1 MPREDVTSREKEKKK
16 FTVMYSKKTYGGKIA
31 NVATKVVVASVQ
43 EANLIPL
50 NVTCE
55 RNTSWC

>member
-1 MPREDVTSREKEKKK
+1 
-16 FTVMYSKKTYGGKIA
+16 MYSKKTYGGKIA
-31 NVATKVVVASVQ
+31 NVATEVVVASVQ
-43 EANLIPL
+43 EANFIPL